1 MIRRAA
7 RGLAATAL
15 ALTLPLVLGGC
26 ISLFPKQEPAALYS
40 FGVTGVAPAQTQ
52 PARFTVLT
60 EQLGFDRIASTDRI
74 LTVNGNEIAYIKG
87 ARWAAPAPQLFASA
101 EMRAFDLVGGPARL
115 VGAGEGGR
123 PDALLKLDVLRFEA
137 RYTNGMTAPPTI
149 VVRVHATLVRARDRA
164 VAGERVFEASVPASD
179 NRVGPISQ
187 AFDQATTGVL
197 TDLVTW
203 VGSAG
208 G

>member
-7 RGLAATAL
+7 RGLAAAAL
-15 ALTLPLVLGGC
+15 ALTLPLALGGC

-40 FGVTGVAPAQTQ
+40 FGMTGVAPAQTQ

-60 EQLGFDRIASTDRI
+60 QALGFDRIASTDRI
-74 LTVNGNEIAYIKG
+74 LTVNGNEVAYIKG
-87 ARWAAPAPQLFASA
+87 ARWAAPAPSLFASA
-101 EMRAFDLVGGPARL
+101 EERAFDIVGGPARL
-115 VGAGEGGR
+115 VGPGEGR

-149 VVRVHATLVRARDRA
+149 VVRVHARLIRASDRA
-164 VAGERVFEASVPASD
+164 VAGERVFEASVPAAD

-203 VGSAG
+203 VGSAAS
-208 G
+208 